1 MSARPSRHLI
11 YGLIDPRNSA
21 LKYIGKTHKR
31 RELRLE
37 EHLADAELESSR
49 PLHIWLREL
58 IESEIVPVIFVI
70 ERVPGSSNWEE
81 AEKRH
86 IAFWKDIPNSYFP
99 LIYPPMTRK
108 SQPVH
113 INAVDLL
120 NKTVGG

>member
-1 MSARPSRHLI
+1 MNARPSRYLI
-11 YGLIDPRNSA
+11 YGLIDPRSSA

-58 IESEIVPVIFVI
+58 IASEMEPKIFVL
-70 ERVPGSSNWEE
+70 ERVPGSSNWKE

-86 IAFWKDIPNSYFP
+86 IAFWKDVPDSYFP

-108 SQPVH
+108 SEPVH
-113 INAVDLL
+113 ISAVDLL
-120 NKTVGG
+120 NQTAGG